1 MLTIHQMA
9 ERTGVTIRALRYYD
23 KIGLLPPGAVSPASY
38 RLYGPA
44 ELERLQQ
51 ILFFRELEFPLAE
64 IKAILASP
72 AYDRTAALTAQRA
85 LLREKRDRLDGL
97 LRLVEAALKGE
108 TTMEMA
114 FTAFD
119 REGYEEKC
127 RAYAR
132 EVKACWGDTAAW
144 KENQERQQ
152 SGEETA
158 RGLPDRGGRADR
170 GLCPEQAA
178 ASRAPPG
185 AGFDGPV
192 ASPHHPA
199 PLLLH
204 QADAGG
210 TGRAVSDRPAVPG
223 VPGSMG
229 DGNRSADGGGHCG
242 VLWGTGGGCFPQKII
257 YCTLPLPAGAAGDEM
272 GEDTGWNQEPC

>member
-23 KIGLLPPGAVSPASY
+23 KIGLLPPGAVSPAGY

-44 ELERLQQ
+44 ELDRLQQ

-85 LLREKRDRLDGL
+85 LLRAKRDRLDGL
-97 LRLVEAALKGE
+97 L
-108 TTMEMA
+108 
-114 FTAFD
+114 
-119 REGYEEKC
+119 
-127 RAYAR
+127 
-132 EVKACWGDTAAW
+132 
-144 KENQERQQ
+144 
-152 SGEETA
+152 
-158 RGLPDRGGRADR
+158 
-170 GLCPEQAA
+170 
-178 ASRAPPG
+178 
-185 AGFDGPV
+185 
-192 ASPHHPA
+192 SPHHPA

-210 TGRAVSDRPAVPG
+210 TGRTVPDRPAVPG